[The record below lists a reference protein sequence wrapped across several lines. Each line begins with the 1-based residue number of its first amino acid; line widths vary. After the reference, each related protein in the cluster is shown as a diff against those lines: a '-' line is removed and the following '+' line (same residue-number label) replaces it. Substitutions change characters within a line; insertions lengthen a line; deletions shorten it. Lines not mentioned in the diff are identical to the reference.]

1 MKPDSPR
8 VVSLWNPRPQQIFQG
23 MHVVVSYVHG
33 NTRYRNASQPVTTL
47 AGRMQ
52 IFEKNGG
59 ANGPSKIGLNVQFNH
74 PEPGI
79 IIQPPKVMNATLVK
93 KN

>member
-52 IFEKNGG
+52 LFEKMGERTAHQKLG
-59 ANGPSKIGLNVQFNH
+59 
-74 PEPGI
+74 
-79 IIQPPKVMNATLVK
+79 
-93 KN
+93 